1 MKLFILNQKKSYL
14 KIFLFSFIAFFFNA
28 INAQVQDNGLI
39 HIFNSGSVNLFTGTY
54 NFGGGTTTTSTSR
67 TSLLYGKMIFTEG
80 VTATG
85 ASNSHFLDGY
95 GSYSGTT
102 AFVFPLGQSS
112 VYAPVKVIPST
123 SASIDAAYYYSNPA
137 SLGSTLDPLVISIS
151 NQGYWHIAG
160 TNSCQVTLTWSQS
173 NMVNGFV
180 DVIDNLIIVGFN
192 GTKWVKL
199 PSTVDISS
207 LFNTTSNLVQGSITT
222 TSNVNLGDY
231 HYFTIG
237 TKTGDPCSAIISS
250 GLTKTWDG
258 TSWVGGTPT
267 LADSA
272 IINASYSGG
281 TFSCK
286 DLTLNYDV
294 TLIDG
299 QYIEIV
305 NAVTGTGKII
315 MTSKA
320 SVVQRNSASSAPNI
334 ELTKKTRS
342 MRRFDYVYWGT
353 PITGNFFSQLAAA
366 KASTSAS
373 TGAFDT
379 MYKYVSGSGGGW
391 QTLTAIETGKGFITR
406 IKQQAPF
413 TDATTTDYIN
423 LKFTGIANNGDIT
436 VPITNN
442 LSALNGGTSHALL
455 ANPYPSAIDADKFLV
470 GNAAVDGVVYIWTS
484 ATGNSGPGSVYS
496 QADYIAYT
504 RAGAVIPNSLATT
517 FDGKIASGQGFEIK
531 SLTNSGNVTFTNCMR
546 LTGNNTNFYRTATLE
561 VDRFKLNMTGANGV
575 FSQILVAYLPE
586 ATLGYDR
593 MYDAGRN
600 SVSTSQ
606 LYSVFEGDGR
616 KLAINARPTFVATDI
631 VPIGVSKQDTT
642 TEDFTITISD
652 KEGVF
657 NTANGNV
664 YLHDK
669 LNATYHDFSSGAFN
683 FSSNST
689 VLNTRFEIVYST
701 TALNNPTFNIQ
712 NATASFNKSIFSVKA
727 TIGIIAIQIYDINGR
742 LIEDLKVNS
751 ENNISKPFNFPEG
764 FYIAKIK
771 LADDTIVSQK
781 LIHK

>member
-1 MKLFILNQKKSYL
+1 MKLFILKQKKSSL
-14 KIFLFSFIAFFFNA
+14 KIFFFSFIAFFFNTV
-28 INAQVQDNGLI
+28 NAQVQDNGLV
-39 HIFNSGSVNLFTGTY
+39 HIFNGGSVNLLSGTY
-54 NFGGGTTTTSTSR
+54 SFGGGTTTTSTSR

-80 VTATG
+80 VLTSG

-102 AFVFPLGQSS
+102 AFVFPVGQSS

-123 SASIDAAYYYSNPA
+123 STPIDAAYYFLNPTL
-137 SLGSTLDPLVISIS
+137 LGSTLDPTVVSIS

-160 TNSCQVTLTWSQS
+160 SNSCQVSLTWSQS
-173 NMVNGFV
+173 NMTSGFV

-199 PSTVDISS
+199 PSTVDITS

-222 TSNVNLGDY
+222 TSNVDLSTY
-231 HYFTIG
+231 KYFTIG
-237 TKTGDPCSAIISS
+237 TKIGDPCSTIIAS
-250 GLTKTWDG
+250 GLTKTWNG

-272 IINASYSGG
+272 IISAPYSGG

-286 DLTLNYDV
+286 DLTLNNDV
-294 TLIDG
+294 TLING

-305 NAVTGTGKII
+305 NEVTGTGKII
-315 MTSKA
+315 MTSEA
-320 SVVQRNSASSAPNI
+320 SVVQRNSISSAPNI

-353 PITGNFFSQLAAA
+353 PITGNFFTQLAAA
-366 KASTSAS
+366 KASTSPS
-373 TGAFDT
+373 IGAFDS

-413 TDATTTDYIN
+413 TDAATTDYIN
-423 LKFTGIANNGDIT
+423 LKFTGLANNGDIT

-442 LSALNGGTSHALL
+442 IAAPNGGTSHVLL

-470 GNAAVDGVVYIWTS
+470 GNAGVDGVVYIWTS
-484 ATGNSGPGSVYS
+484 ATGNTGPGSVYS

-546 LTGNNTNFYRTATLE
+546 LTSNNTNFYRTTTLQ

-600 SVSTSQ
+600 SVSTAQ

-616 KLAINARPTFVATDI
+616 KLAINARPAFVATDI
-631 VPIGVSKQDTT
+631 VPVGISKQGTT

-669 LNATYHDFSSGAFN
+669 LNATYHNFSNGAFN

-689 VLNTRFEIVYST
+689 LLNTRFEIVYST
-701 TALNNPTFNIQ
+701 SMLNSPTYNLQ
-712 NATASFNKSIFSVKA
+712 NATASVNKSIFNVKA
-727 TIGIIAIQIYDINGR
+727 TIGILDIQIYDINGR
-742 LIEDLKVNS
+742 LIEEFKVNG
-751 ENNISKPFNFPEG
+751 ENNITRPFNFSEG
-764 FYIAKIK
+764 FYIAKIT